1 LLYTTYQKEHH
12 MATKTVYRPH
22 RVTVKSAVETHV
34 LRTGSQARIVTRDTA
49 GRFVAV
55 TPLTKVNHNV

>member
-1 LLYTTYQKEHH
+1 

-34 LRTGSQARIVTRDTA
+34 LATGSQARIVTRDLA

-55 TPLTKVNHNV
+55 TPLTKVNHND

>member
-1 LLYTTYQKEHH
+1 LFYTTYQKEHN

-22 RVTVKSAVETHV
+22 RIAVKSAVETHV
-34 LRTGSQARIVTRDTA
+34 LASGSQARIVTRDKA

-55 TPLTKVNHNV
+55 TPLTKVNHND

>member
-1 LLYTTYQKEHH
+1 